1 MAQIQQGQV
10 VSLATTVGSRDD
22 ARRLAAGLVEQR
34 LAACVQVDPSI
45 ESHYRW
51 EGRQCVDAEVR
62 LVAKTTAQ
70 RLPALLAWLQEHH
83 PYDLPQLVW
92 QEVQASQAYADWVA
106 SEVADG

>member
-1 MAQIQQGQV
+1 MADLRQGRV
-10 VSLATTVGSRDD
+10 VSLATTVASRDD

-34 LAACVQVDPSI
+34 LAACVQVDPSL

-62 LVAKTTAQ
+62 LVAKTTAA
-70 RLPALLAWLQEHH
+70 RLPALLAWLQEQH

-92 QEVQASQAYADWVA
+92 QELQASEAYAAWVA
-106 SEVADG
+106 SAVGEG